1 MYQHEWGKQV
11 RRLSSKYMKNFFRH
25 MERSRQNDVVFLVF
39 AKPLKGLQ
47 MLLFNAKLRQ
57 RFIEFHVIKVKLT
70 IQRLT
75 QWKCQVGHEAHGEPI
90 ILIRK

>member
-1 MYQHEWGKQV
+1 MRKANEKIKFEVCIEFW
-11 RRLSSKYMKNFFRH
+11 H

-39 AKPLKGLQ
+39 AKTLKGLE
-47 MLLFNAKLRQ
+47 MLLFKAKRRQ

-75 QWKCQVGHEAHGEPI
+75 QWNCQVGTEADIQLVENQ
-90 ILIRK
+90 